1 MNYSEMVVS
10 DTMKYEAMKD
20 SGIEW
25 IGNIPTSWKTH
36 TLYQL
41 VTQVKNKNSDLS
53 EQNLLSLSYGKIKR
67 KDINSNGGLLPESFN
82 GYNIIEDGDIVL
94 RLTDLQNDHTSLR
107 VGRATERGI
116 ITSAYTTL
124 RPISK
129 DSSKYLYYL
138 LHSFDIKKGFYGMG
152 SGVRQGLNYDEVK
165 ELRVVIPQPNEQSAI
180 AEYLDNQCAKIDA
193 LIDETKSSIEE
204 YKKWKASLI
213 FEAVTKGLDPNVEM
227 KDSKLGWAKKIP
239 STWEIYRL
247 KSLFS
252 FRKGL
257 SITKA
262 DLVEGGVPVISY
274 GQIHAKNNTGTHL
287 SDELLRYVPDKYLE
301 ISPECLT
308 KHGDIVLADTSEDLA
323 GLGNAVLID
332 REEAV
337 FAGYHTIIMNPTDVT
352 NSKYLSYLLKTDC
365 WRSQLR
371 ANASGIKVFSLTQKM
386 LRGCNVILPPQQE
399 QNMIVAYL
407 DKKCSLIDSIIFEKT
422 ATIDDL
428 LNYKQSIIFE
438 TVTGKRKVV

>member
-1 MNYSEMVVS
+1 MAV
-10 DTMKYEAMKD
+10 YESMKD

-25 IGNIPTSWKTH
+25 VGKIPTTWKTH

-41 VTQVKNKNSDLS
+41 VTQVKNKNTDLS

-138 LHSFDIKKGFYGMG
+138 LHAFDIKKGFYGMG

-165 ELRVVIPQPNEQSAI
+165 ELRVIMPSSIAEQSAI
-180 AEYLDNQCAKIDA
+180 ASYLDDQCAKIDA
-193 LIDETKSSIEE
+193 LIAEAKASIEE
-204 YKKWKASLI
+204 YKQWKASLI

-227 KDSKLGWAKKIP
+227 KDSRVEWIGKI
-239 STWEIYRL
+239 SSSWSMHRIRINY
-247 KSLFS
+247 SIISGNGFS
-252 FRKGL
+252 PALQGVTEGDLPVCKASDI
-257 SITKA
+257 SIAGKVITSA
-262 DLVEGGVPVISY
+262 ANFISY
-274 GQIHAKNNTGTHL
+274 ET
-287 SDELLRYVPDKYLE
+287 
-301 ISPECLT
+301 
-308 KHGDIVLADTSEDLA
+308 
-323 GLGNAVLID
+323 
-332 REEAV
+332 
-337 FAGYHTIIMNPTDVT
+337 
-352 NSKYLSYLLKTDC
+352 
-365 WRSQLR
+365 
-371 ANASGIKVFSLTQKM
+371 ANANRF
-386 LRGCNVILPPQQE
+386 N
-399 QNMIVAYL
+399 IVPAG
-407 DKKCSLIDSIIFEKT
+407 SIIFAKIGEAMKKNNRAICGVPCCIDNNCQALVPEEIDSSYSYYLLRCIDMAWFDNAGTIPCISNSKLKDCHIPFPTIHEQEEIAEFLDCKCSEIDSLVREKQELI
-422 ATIDDL
+422 IDFEQ
-428 LNYKQSIIFE
+428 YKHSLIYE

>member
-1 MNYSEMVVS
+1 MEY
-10 DTMKYEAMKD
+10 KAMKD

-25 IGNIPTSWKTH
+25 IGKIPTSWKTH

-41 VTQVKNKNSDLS
+41 VTQVKNKNTDLN

-67 KDINSNGGLLPESFN
+67 KNINSNGGLLPESFN

-124 RPISK
+124 RPIAK

-165 ELRVVIPQPNEQSAI
+165 ELRVVMPPQNEQSAI
-180 AEYLDNQCAKIDA
+180 AAYLDDQCAKIDA
-193 LIDETKSSIEE
+193 LIDEAKNSIEE

-227 KDSKLGWAKKIP
+227 KDSGVEWIDRVPL
-239 STWEIYRL
+239 TWSIVRL
-247 KSLFS
+247 KTLFS
-252 FRKGL
+252 FGKGL

-262 DLVEGGVPVISY
+262 DLVDSGIPVISY
-274 GQIHAKNNTGTHL
+274 GQIHAKTNTGTHL
-287 SDELLRYVPDKYLE
+287 SKALLRYVPEKYLE
-301 ISPECLT
+301 SSPDCLIRY
-308 KHGDIVLADTSEDLA
+308 GDIILADTSEDLT
-323 GLGNAVLID
+323 GLGNAVLMD
-332 REEAV
+332 RQEPV
-337 FAGYHTIIMNPTDVT
+337 FAGYHTIVLRPDNID
-352 NSKYLSYLLKTDC
+352 NSKYIAYLLQTDC

-371 ANASGIKVFSLTQKM
+371 ANASGIKVFSVTQKM
-386 LRGCNVILPPQQE
+386 LRTCDVILPSLEE
-399 QNMIVAYL
+399 QNTIVAYL
-407 DKKCSLIDSIIFEKT
+407 DKKCSAIDSVISEK
-422 ATIDDL
+422 
-428 LNYKQSIIFE
+428 KSIIDNLE
-438 TVTGKRKVV
+438 CYKKSLIYEVVTGKRKVV

>member
-1 MNYSEMVVS
+1 MAV
-10 DTMKYEAMKD
+10 YESMKD

-25 IGNIPTSWKTH
+25 VGKIPTTWKTH

-41 VTQVKNKNSDLS
+41 VTQVKNKNTDLS

-138 LHSFDIKKGFYGMG
+138 LHAFDIKKGFYGMG

-165 ELRVVIPQPNEQSAI
+165 ELRVIMPSSIAEQSAI
-180 AEYLDNQCAKIDA
+180 ASYLDDQCAKIDA
-193 LIDETKSSIEE
+193 LIAEAKASIEE
-204 YKKWKASLI
+204 YKQWKASLI

-227 KDSKLGWAKKIP
+227 KDSRVEWIGKIP
-239 STWEIYRL
+239 SSWSMHRIRINY
-247 KSLFS
+247 SIISGNGFS
-252 FRKGL
+252 PALQGVTEGDLPVCKASDI
-257 SITKA
+257 SIAGKVITSA
-262 DLVEGGVPVISY
+262 ANFISY
-274 GQIHAKNNTGTHL
+274 ET
-287 SDELLRYVPDKYLE
+287 
-301 ISPECLT
+301 
-308 KHGDIVLADTSEDLA
+308 
-323 GLGNAVLID
+323 
-332 REEAV
+332 
-337 FAGYHTIIMNPTDVT
+337 
-352 NSKYLSYLLKTDC
+352 
-365 WRSQLR
+365 
-371 ANASGIKVFSLTQKM
+371 ANANRF
-386 LRGCNVILPPQQE
+386 N
-399 QNMIVAYL
+399 IVPAG
-407 DKKCSLIDSIIFEKT
+407 SIIFAKIGEAMKKNNRAICGVPCCIDNNCQALVPEEIDSSYSYYLLRCIDMAWFDNAGTIPCISNSKLKDCHIPFPTIHEQEEIAEFLDCKCSEIDSLVREKQELI
-422 ATIDDL
+422 IDFEQ
-428 LNYKQSIIFE
+428 YKHSLIYE